1 MRTAECVTPRHPDK
15 LCDRISDTILD
26 ACLTQ
31 DPRARVAVE
40 TVGGH
45 GTVMIVGEVT
55 TTATVDYEEI
65 ARSVVEEHG
74 GDGNVH
80 EYIIRVSQQ
89 SPEIAHGVDT
99 GGAGDQGIMVG
110 YACNE
115 TEEGMPKEV
124 MHARSLA
131 QYLYTK
137 YPVDGK
143 TQCTYDETTGNIIAL
158 VASFQNTTSEQ
169 LREDVIAWLR
179 SIGNTQGIADVGS
192 TVTSTTVPRSL
203 ASRDKDG
210 VAEKIVIHANPAG
223 DWTQGGFDA
232 DSGLTGRKIAI
243 DSYGPRIPIGGGA
256 FSGKDGTK
264 VDRSGAYMARK
275 IAVDYL
281 RKFAAHEVYV
291 YLAYAIGV
299 KEPVQ
304 ATAVVDGVEML
315 VNRDITKGGYDL
327 SPNGIIET
335 LNLRSPQFAPTASWG
350 HFGHNT
356 TAWK

>member
-1 MRTAECVTPRHPDK
+1 MLCYIMRTAECVTPRHPDK
-15 LCDRISDTILD
+15 LCDRVSDAIVD
-26 ACLTQ
+26 ACLAA
-31 DPRARVAVE
+31 DPFSRVAVE
-40 TVGGH
+40 CVGGH

-55 TTATVDYEEI
+55 TTAKIDYEAVAKTVI
-65 ARSVVEEHG
+65 EESG
-74 GDGNVH
+74 ALQNIR
-80 EYIIRVSQQ
+80 EYIVRVAQQ
-89 SPEIAHGVDT
+89 SPNIASGVDT

-115 TEEGMPKEV
+115 TSECMPKEV
-124 MHARSLA
+124 MYARSLA
-131 QYLYTK
+131 QFLYTK

-143 TQCTYDETTGNIIAL
+143 TQCTYDEKSGTITAL
-158 VASFQNTTSEQ
+158 VASFQSTTSEQ
-169 LREDVIAWLR
+169 LR
-179 SIGNTQGIADVGS
+179 ADVREWLNLA
-192 TVTSTTVPRSL
+192 VEKARL
-203 ASRDKDG
+203 ASFSLDSL
-210 VAEKIVIHANPAG
+210 VIHANPAG
-223 DWTQGGFDA
+223 EWSQGGFDA

-281 RKFAAHEVYV
+281 KKFAAEEVYV

-315 VNRDITKGGYDL
+315 VSGYDL
-327 SPNGIIET
+327 SPSGIIST
-335 LNLRSPQFAPTASWG
+335 LNLRSPIFSPLASWG
-350 HFGHNT
+350 HFGNG
-356 TAWK
+356 ARWDR